1 MQARQRNTAHP
12 QRNVSPKKNKNP
24 PPNNGEYVNA
34 IKTKGKHMQ
43 TGGEVYRKRTWWMD
57 LDLDL
62 IWTGMEDLAPK
73 KEYESTRFSGCLGR
87 AGGTI

>member
-1 MQARQRNTAHP
+1 
-12 QRNVSPKKNKNP
+12 
-24 PPNNGEYVNA
+24 
-34 IKTKGKHMQ
+34 MQ